1 MTAIAALFD
10 MDGVLVDSAPLHVRA
25 YEQVFGEAGIEFPE
39 AARAAVGKGKSRMEV
54 IEIGAPHASP
64 AVKQRL
70 FDAKPEAVAEAL
82 QDAGDVSR
90 PGTTRTMEALAKSGI
105 PMGVVTNSAAPHM
118 WLEAA
123 GVLDKVEVVVT
134 SNDVSSPKPSP
145 EGYLLAARQL
155 GVEPERCIAFEDSHD
170 GWLSATRAGMRVV
183 VISRTRPAWID
194 ADTEVVESFGASIAL
209 KQCLRAAAG
218 DDA

>member
-25 YEQVFGEAGIEFPE
+25 YERVFNEAGIEFHD
-39 AARAAVGKGKSRMEV
+39 AARAAVRKGKSRMEV
-54 IEIGAPHASP
+54 IETAAPHASP

-82 QDAGDVSR
+82 GEAGDVSR
-90 PGTTRTMEALAKSGI
+90 PGTIRTMEALAKSGI

-123 GVLDKVEVVVT
+123 GVLDKVAVIVT

-145 EGYLLAARQL
+145 EGYLLAARRL

-183 VISRTRPAWID
+183 VISRTRPTWID
-194 ADTEVVESFGASIAL
+194 ADSEVVESVGASIAL
-209 KQCLRAAAG
+209 KQCLHAVAR